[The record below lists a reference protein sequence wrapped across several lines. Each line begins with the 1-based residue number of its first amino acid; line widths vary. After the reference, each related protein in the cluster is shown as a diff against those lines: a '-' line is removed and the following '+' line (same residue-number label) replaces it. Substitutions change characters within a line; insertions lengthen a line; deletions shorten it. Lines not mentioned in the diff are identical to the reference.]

1 MVKISAVVIT
11 YNEEANV
18 GRCLDSLRPVADE
31 LVVVDSGSTD
41 NTKAICLQ
49 KGARFSEHP
58 FAGHIEQKNYALAQA
73 THDHVLSLDADEA
86 LSPALIES
94 ILAVKEN
101 WREDGYS
108 MNRLSSYCGHWIR
121 HCGWYPDRKL
131 RLWNRTKGRW
141 GGQNPHDKVVMV
153 IGATQS
159 HLRGD
164 LLHYT
169 YHTISQHL
177 QQVDFFTGIM
187 AKEAVGRGKRATLL
201 KVLGSPIFKFF
212 HSYVIQLGVLD
223 GYYGLVVS
231 VISAHASFIKY
242 VKMREL
248 QKK

>member
-1 MVKISAVVIT
+1 MVKISAVIIT
-11 YNEEANV
+11 YNEEINV
-18 GRCLDSLRPVADE
+18 GRCLDSLRLVADE

-41 NTKAICLQ
+41 NTKVICLQ
-49 KGARFSEHP
+49 KGARFSEHA

-73 THDHVLSLDADEA
+73 TYDHVLSLDADEV
-86 LSPALIES
+86 LSPALVQS

-101 WREDGYS
+101 WQDDGYS
-108 MNRLSSYCGHWIR
+108 MNRLSSYCGQWIR

-131 RLWNRTKGRW
+131 RLWNRTQGRW
-141 GGQNPHDKVVMV
+141 GGQNPHDKVVMEA
-153 IGATQS
+153 GARQS
-159 HLRGD
+159 HLDGD

-177 QQVDFFTGIM
+177 QQIDFFTSIM
-187 AKEAVGRGKRATLL
+187 AKEAVVRGKQASLF

-212 HSYVIQLGVLD
+212 HSYVIKLGVLD

-231 VISAHASFIKY
+231 AISAHASFIKY